1 MSEPLETRPPA
12 VDAPARSRFAW
23 GWLVLWAGFVAYAAF
38 AAPPDDP
45 ALTSAL
51 VRGAFTGRFE
61 GIDPAVAAVFSLLG
75 VVPVLASSFVLRDG
89 ATRRVPAWPFAA
101 AMFAVG
107 AFALLPWLAFRGL
120 GAPLERPRPPSV
132 VRRLLA
138 SRVAAAGIVVALV
151 GLSCWAVFAGS
162 FEAYLSAFRRTSM
175 VNVMSVDFVV
185 CAALLYVLVEEGRA
199 EVGPEEEPAFARLVR
214 FVPVL
219 GPALW
224 NLVVRRAP

>member
-1 MSEPLETRPPA
+1 MSESLDLRPPTA
-12 VDAPARSRFAW
+12 DAPAPRFAW

-61 GIDPAVAAVFSLLG
+61 GIDPSVAAVFSLLG

-89 ATRRVPAWPFAA
+89 ATRRVPAWPFAM

-120 GAPLERPRPPSV
+120 GAPLERARPPSL
-132 VRRLLA
+132 VRRVLA
-138 SRVAAAGIVVALV
+138 SRIAAAGIVVALV

-162 FEAYLSAFRRTSM
+162 FAAYLSAFRRTSM

-185 CAALLYVLVEEGRA
+185 CTALLFVLMEEGRA

-224 NLVVRRAP
+224 NLLVRRAP

>member
-1 MSEPLETRPPA
+1 MTPPLDTRPTE
-12 VDAPARSRFAW
+12 APASSRVAW
-23 GWLVLWAGFVAYAAF
+23 GWLVIWAGFVAYAAF

-61 GIDPAVAAVFSLLG
+61 GIDPAIAAVFSLLG

-89 ATRRVPAWPFAA
+89 ASRRVPAWPFAL

-107 AFALLPWLAFRGL
+107 AFALLPWLAFRGTF
-120 GAPLERPRPPSV
+120 APLERPRPPNV
-132 VRRLLA
+132 VRRMLA
-138 SRVAAAGIVVALV
+138 SRIAAAGIVVALV
-151 GLSCWAVFAGS
+151 GLSCWGIFAGS
-162 FEAYLSAFRRTSM
+162 FAAYSSAFRRTSM

-185 CAALLYVLVEEGRA
+185 CAALLYVLMEEGRA

-224 NLVVRRAP
+224 NLSVRREP